1 MKALTYKEAAKAV
14 DSVSELDGRFDS
26 VCTDTRKI
34 TPNCLFI
41 ALKGENFDGHDYA
54 AKALESGAGAVVC
67 ERDCGLGERQ
77 MLVGST
83 RKALLDLAGYY
94 RSLFKIPFVG
104 ITGSVGEIQYPQK
117 RGQPQQ

>member
-1 MKALTYKEAAKAV
+1 MKALTYKEAAKAI

-83 RKALLDLAGYY
+83 RKALLDLDGH
-94 RSLFKIPFVG
+94 LFTEKAERFLSPEEVAAE
-104 ITGSVGEIQYPQK
+104 SEEEE
-117 RGQPQQ
+117 